1 MATFDTLSL
10 FTAALMLPEPWYI
23 EKVEFPEESNKARA
37 LHLYIK
43 FRKGARFPDPA
54 AVGSTLT
61 HPVYDTQ
68 SRIWRHMNF
77 FQYQCYLHCEV
88 PRITGGDGKVRQVS
102 VPWAR
107 PGSGFTLLFEALM
120 LMMSQSAPVASC
132 AKQCEVTDNR
142 LWRIIQ
148 HYVEA
153 ARAEVDLSG
162 VTAIGIDET
171 SKKGTDYVTVF
182 ADLET
187 GSVINVQDGKDSS
200 TVDKFALDFAAHGG
214 LSEAVTAVTSDM
226 SLAFDRGIKISL
238 PNAEVVIDKFHVV
251 KNCNDVLDQVR
262 RRESKT
268 EGVLKKSRYL
278 WLKNFQNLNKVQQ
291 IKQMALSQLNLQ
303 TGRAYRMRLSLQ
315 NIYQNCETREDAEL
329 KLKEFCSWLMHARIP
344 EMKRVAKMI
353 RNHWEGI
360 LNYWTYRRT
369 NALLEGL
376 NSIIQN
382 IKRRARGF
390 RNPEY
395 FKTMIYL
402 VAGNL
407 DFSRWTQALKC
418 GYPH

>member
-238 PNAEVVIDKFHVV
+238 PNAEVIIDKFHVV
-251 KNCNDVLDQVR
+251 KNCNDALDQVR

-360 LNYWTYRRT
+360 LNYWT
-369 NALLEGL
+369 LKVVESPHESSLEM
-376 NSIIQN
+376 SFP
-382 IKRRARGF
+382 IKI
-390 RNPEY
+390 P
-395 FKTMIYL
+395 
-402 VAGNL
+402 
-407 DFSRWTQALKC
+407 
-418 GYPH
+418 

>member
-238 PNAEVVIDKFHVV
+238 PNAEVIIDKFHVV
-251 KNCNDVLDQVR
+251 KNCNDALDQVR

-268 EGVLKKSRYL
+268 EGVLEITVPLAEEFPESQQGTTNQADGSLAVEFADRQSLPNAPQPAEHLSELRDQRGCRAQTQGVLQLADARPHSRDEAGGKDDPQPL
-278 WLKNFQNLNKVQQ
+278 GRDSELLDVPPHQC
-291 IKQMALSQLNLQ
+291 AA
-303 TGRAYRMRLSLQ
+303 GRAQQHHSEHQ
-315 NIYQNCETREDAEL
+315 APSTR
-329 KLKEFCSWLMHARIP
+329 I
-344 EMKRVAKMI
+344 
-353 RNHWEGI
+353 
-360 LNYWTYRRT
+360 
-369 NALLEGL
+369 
-376 NSIIQN
+376 
-382 IKRRARGF
+382 
-390 RNPEY
+390 
-395 FKTMIYL
+395 
-402 VAGNL
+402 
-407 DFSRWTQALKC
+407 
-418 GYPH
+418 

>member
-1 MATFDTLSL
+1 
-10 FTAALMLPEPWYI
+10 MLPEPWYI
-23 EKVEFPEESNKARA
+23 DKVDFPEESNKTRT

-43 FRKGARFPDPA
+43 FRKGTRFPDPA
-54 AVGSTLT
+54 AAGSTLT
-61 HPVYDTQ
+61 CPVYDTLP
-68 SRIWRHMNF
+68 RTWRHMNF
-77 FQYQCYLHCEV
+77 FQYQCFLHCDV
-88 PRITGGDGKVRQVS
+88 PRVTGGDGKVRLVA

-107 PGSGFTLLFEALM
+107 PESGFTLLFETLV
-120 LMMSQSAPVASC
+120 LTMSQSAPVASC
-132 AKQCEVTDNR
+132 AKQCEVTDQR
-142 LWRIIQ
+142 LWRIIN

-171 SKKGTDYVTVF
+171 SKKGTEYVTVF
-182 ADLET
+182 ADLDS

-200 TVDKFALDFAAHGG
+200 TVGKFAEDFAAHGG
-214 LSEAVTAVTSDM
+214 LSEAVSVVTSDM
-226 SLAFDRGIKISL
+226 SLAFDKGIKQFL
-238 PNAEVVIDKFHVV
+238 PNGEIVIDKFHVI
-251 KNCNDVLDQVR
+251 KNCNDAVDQVR

-268 EGVLKKSRYL
+268 EDVLKKTRYL
-278 WLKNFQNLNKVQQ
+278 WLKNFENLSKAQQ
-291 IKQMALSQLNLQ
+291 TKQLALSQLNLQ

-315 NIYQNCETREDAEL
+315 NIYQKCETREEAEA

-353 RNHWEGI
+353 RNHWAEI
-360 LNYWTYRRT
+360 LNYREYRFT

-418 GYPH
+418 GNPH

>member
-23 EKVEFPEESNKARA
+23 EKVEFPEESNKAWA

-171 SKKGTDYVTVF
+171 SKK
-182 ADLET
+182 
-187 GSVINVQDGKDSS
+187 
-200 TVDKFALDFAAHGG
+200 
-214 LSEAVTAVTSDM
+214 
-226 SLAFDRGIKISL
+226 RKISL
-238 PNAEVVIDKFHVV
+238 S
-251 KNCNDVLDQVR
+251 VLV
-262 RRESKT
+262 
-268 EGVLKKSRYL
+268 
-278 WLKNFQNLNKVQQ
+278 
-291 IKQMALSQLNLQ
+291 
-303 TGRAYRMRLSLQ
+303 
-315 NIYQNCETREDAEL
+315 
-329 KLKEFCSWLMHARIP
+329 
-344 EMKRVAKMI
+344 
-353 RNHWEGI
+353 
-360 LNYWTYRRT
+360 
-369 NALLEGL
+369 
-376 NSIIQN
+376 
-382 IKRRARGF
+382 
-390 RNPEY
+390 
-395 FKTMIYL
+395 
-402 VAGNL
+402 
-407 DFSRWTQALKC
+407 
-418 GYPH
+418 